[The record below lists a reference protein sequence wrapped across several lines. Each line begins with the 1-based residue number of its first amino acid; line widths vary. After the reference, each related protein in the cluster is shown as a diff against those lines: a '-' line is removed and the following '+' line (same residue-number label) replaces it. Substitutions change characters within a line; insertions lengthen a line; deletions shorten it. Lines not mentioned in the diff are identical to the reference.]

1 MMRPLREA
9 GAFGEDPDVLE
20 LDKSWHT
27 LHYLLAGSAEAS
39 DSALG
44 RAILGGK
51 EIGPDLG
58 YGPARLLTAPEVQ
71 EVASALAQ
79 VSPEDLTQRFDLD
92 KMIACEIYA
101 CRDEGELDLAHEYF
115 ERLKPFYAESAARG
129 SAILLYV
136 R

>member
-1 MMRPLREA
+1 MMQPLREA

-27 LHYLLAGSAEAS
+27 LHYLLTGSAEPS

-44 RAILGGK
+44 WAIMGGK

-58 YGPARLLTAPEVQ
+58 YGPARLLTASEVQ
-71 EVASALAQ
+71 EIASALAH
-79 VSPEDLTQRFDLD
+79 VSSEDLTQRFDLD
-92 KMIACEIYA
+92 KMVASEIYA
-101 CRDEGELDLAHEYF
+101 CRDEGERDLALECF

-129 SAILLYV
+129 SSILLYL